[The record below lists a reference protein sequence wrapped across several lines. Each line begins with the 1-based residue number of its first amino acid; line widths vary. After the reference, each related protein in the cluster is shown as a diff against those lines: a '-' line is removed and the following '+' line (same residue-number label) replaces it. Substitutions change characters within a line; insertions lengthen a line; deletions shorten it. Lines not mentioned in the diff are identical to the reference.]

1 MNLCLCF
8 GFSVRIMGA
17 GNRIDRKRISRIT
30 DKHLKRRNPMAWDY
44 AENIFQLLAD
54 LLGLLMCLFFY
65 ITHKRREWIYGLLFF
80 LCGLLSAYYWA
91 THLIIM
97 GTWPR
102 GFDLMTYSGWD
113 LAYLCLYLLIRHS
126 QAPEVRKFSHPL
138 MLLPLSVDFIILAV
152 ILFTPS
158 TESALNELIASQG
171 GYFVNHLWLDI
182 IVTLTGTI
190 SVQSL
195 CWYWKHRTEG
205 AEIPWLALGGFGIT
219 FASFTMWITAGVDHP
234 STFLYY
240 PFSFLCSLSYLS
252 LVWCIRRSVSHAE
265 KEEPTA
271 DDRRFQYTLKAAS
284 LGVVVLLSVGG
295 VLLGAWIRDKIVLHI
310 DPASAPGIY
319 DIIPIVLFIISIVL
333 IIFIIT
339 MIFVVYASQRAAENS
354 RLREARL
361 VAERSNAAKSEFLAA
376 MSHEI
381 RTPIN
386 AVLGMNEIVLR
397 ESRQAHEALPESS
410 DEIRGLFGDICG
422 YAGIINTAGKNLLS
436 IINDI
441 LDISRIESGKMEI
454 REENYMLSSLLNDV
468 CNLTGVRAM
477 AKNLSFRV
485 NIDRHLPDSLY
496 GDPVRVR
503 QVMLNILVNAVKYT
517 EQGSVT
523 LSVYADGKPAF
534 EKDQV
539 MNLVISVQ
547 DTGIGIRR
555 EDIGRL
561 FDKFERIGLDET
573 GHVVEGSG
581 LGLAITRNLL
591 DMMGGSIRVDS
602 RYGEGSVF
610 TVTIPQKVVV
620 PDPIGNFQ
628 ERFER
633 STENIEVPQ
642 ELFQAPSAR
651 ILVVDDTRM
660 NLSVVKG
667 LLKRTGMQIDTALG
681 GEAALEQTLSVPY
694 DLILMDQ
701 RMPGLDGI
709 ETLHRIR
716 LQEGGANMRTPV
728 ICLTADAVAGAKKR
742 YLAQGFTDYL
752 SKPIDIQALRRKL
765 LTYLPRQKV
774 TRLSELNEQLRMPDS
789 LLSAGEGSD
798 FAGLDAE
805 DIDIAQG
812 LMYCQQDANLYRA
825 MLAEFAGEAPGRI
838 TQLEKS
844 FTAGAWKD
852 YALLVHSLKST
863 AGTIGA
869 VRLSLAAAAMET
881 AAREEDTAALQD
893 GHAPLIALYRR
904 IGEAVRA
911 FREDAD
917 SALPDYSGVIEFL
930 PDEE

>member
-1 MNLCLCF
+1 
-8 GFSVRIMGA
+8 
-17 GNRIDRKRISRIT
+17 
-30 DKHLKRRNPMAWDY
+30 MAWDY

-80 LCGLLSAYYWA
+80 LCGLLSTYYWT
-91 THLIIM
+91 THLLIM
-97 GTWPR
+97 GAWPR
-102 GFDLMTYSGWD
+102 GFNLMTYSGWD
-113 LAYLCLYLLIRHS
+113 LGYLCLYLLIRYTQS
-126 QAPEVRKFSHPL
+126 PEVRKFSHPL
-138 MLLPLSVDFIILAV
+138 MLFPLSVDFIILAV
-152 ILFTPS
+152 LLFTPS
-158 TESALNELIASQG
+158 AGNELNQLLDTQT
-171 GYFVNHLWLDI
+171 GYFLNHIWLAV
-182 IVTLTGTI
+182 IVTLTGTVSI
-190 SVQSL
+190 QSL
-195 CWYWKHRTEG
+195 FWYRKHRAEG
-205 AEIPWLALGGFGIT
+205 AEKPWIALGGFAVT
-219 FASFTMWITAGVDHP
+219 FASFTMWITAGVDRP
-234 STFLYY
+234 SIFLYY
-240 PFSFLCSLSYLS
+240 PFSFLCSLSYLF
-252 LVWCIRRSVSHAE
+252 LVWCIRKSGGHAE
-265 KEEPTA
+265 KEDLTA
-271 DDRRFQYTLKAAS
+271 DDRRFQNTLKAAS
-284 LGVVVLLSVGG
+284 LGVVLLLSVGG

-310 DPASAPGIY
+310 DPASASGIY
-319 DIIPIVLFIISIVL
+319 DIIPIVLFIISLVL

-339 MIFVVYASQRAAENS
+339 MIFVVYSSQRAAENS

-397 ESRQAHEALPESS
+397 ESRQAHEVLPDSS

-468 CNLTGVRAM
+468 CNLVSVRAM
-477 AKNLSFRV
+477 AQNLSFRV
-485 NIDRHLPDSLY
+485 NVDRHLPDGLF

-523 LSVYADGKPAF
+523 LSVYADGKSAF
-534 EKDQV
+534 EKDRV

-555 EDIGRL
+555 EDMGRL
-561 FDKFERIGLDET
+561 FTKFERISPDDS
-573 GHVVEGSG
+573 VSVSEGSG
-581 LGLAITRNLL
+581 LGLAITKNLL

-610 TVTIPQKVVV
+610 TVTIPQKVVS
-620 PDPIGNFQ
+620 PDPVGNFQ
-628 ERFER
+628 ERFEQNA
-633 STENIEVPQ
+633 ENMDVPQ
-642 ELFQAPSAR
+642 ELFRAPSAR

-667 LLKRTGMQIDTALG
+667 LLKRTAMQIDTALG
-681 GEAALEQTLSVPY
+681 GEAALEQTLSIPY
-694 DLILMDQ
+694 DLILLDQ
-701 RMPGLDGI
+701 RMPGMDGI

-716 LQEGGANMRTPV
+716 LQEGGANLRTPV

-742 YLAQGFTDYL
+742 YLAEGFTDYL

-774 TRLSELNEQLRMPDS
+774 TRLSELNEQLRMPDAV
-789 LLSAGEGSD
+789 LSPETDPAL
-798 FAGLDAE
+798 AKLRTE

-812 LMYCQQDANLYRA
+812 LGYCQQDVNLYRT
-825 MLAEFAGEAPGRI
+825 MLAEFAGEAPGKI
-838 TQLEKS
+838 AQLEKC

-852 YALLVHSLKST
+852 YALLVHSLKGT

-881 AAREEDTAALQD
+881 AAREGDTAALQD
-893 GHAPLIALYRR
+893 GHAPLIALWRQ
-904 IGEAVRA
+904 IGETVRA

-930 PDEE
+930 PDKE